1 MILWSMY
8 TLPSNKLADLF
19 LSFLFN
25 GHAVW
30 TCLLVQSTLYVK
42 CYRGKEMLQPCKI
55 TTQLLQLCRLLR
67 IPLTGHETD
76 WIASDQCCTPK
87 FASFT
92 WPLSIP
98 IVSPEGMLMTIAASK
113 WCGSSLSFAVFLV
126 HAINLLTW
134 SADTTGSCHDRKLH
148 DRKLSRPVGCLESVD
163 WTTTGLEYWTGM
175 QEWPKLPFSWY
186 DNFLESGYSLQSLH

>member
-55 TTQLLQLCRLLR
+55 TTQLLQLRRLLR

-76 WIASDQCCTPK
+76 WIASDQCCTRK

-126 HAINLLTW
+126 HAYLERW
-134 SADTTGSCHDRKLH
+134 H
-148 DRKLSRPVGCLESVD
+148 DRKLSRPKVAALPF
-163 WTTTGLEYWTGM
+163 GLSGIGGLDYWTGILDRNAGM
-175 QEWPKLPFSWY
+175 A
-186 DNFLESGYSLQSLH
+186 